1 MAVISGTVAL
11 LKVAATIMKVVAKVG
26 LKKAATLAVKKGAK
40 STLLGSKSLAKGV
53 TKKGV
58 RQFAKRKAKDFAKD
72 KARDFLRGRK
82 RGKKETQEIQKERGR
97 DLIVRDRDSSAAV
110 KFIGGESAKGGG
122 KAAIVAPAKGSKIS
136 YGEITKKIDNI
147 VELTGSID
155 AIVQFQ
161 YKQKKEEAKQLRK
174 DRENQRKS
182 MREALLE
189 QKKTGKQTG
198 SGTVGGKESGK
209 GFNPLKFLAM
219 VLIGTIVVG
228 LVNAIKTLMNIMKTL
243 GLNLH
248 QVWVIVK
255 YVPQVLGK
263 VFKNALKFIKTTG
276 GKFLK
281 GIQSKFGKLFGGA
294 KDKVIKGFKA
304 IANGIKNF
312 ALGLWK
318 TIKNAATAL
327 LKGLAKGPKMIANL
341 VKNLPGLK
349 AVAQGVKNV
358 IGGVKSVG
366 GKLISGVK
374 NIGGKVVGKVKNVVG
389 KGIKAVTSSKVFKT
403 LQGGVSKV
411 KDLAIK
417 GFKSVKDLAIKGFKS
432 IKGLAIKGLTK
443 LKGIA
448 KTLGKTLK
456 ATASKLASAA
466 KNVVASGTKVA
477 GNILKGTG
485 TGGKAAGGFV
495 GKLFPKLK
503 GLIGKAK
510 PLFKNLAKA
519 AKGIKIPIIGPVI
532 VIATS
537 LMAQEPL
544 DRALFKGIGTA
555 LGGMIGLALGPLGA
569 LVGELL
575 GEAGGDL
582 LYIAINQ
589 GPAAAA
595 KELKSKFVKALKT
608 GAKVFDFLTGG
619 LRRFWGWYSLEHGWN
634 ITKLLDFKSTF
645 SLLKKGFFSKE
656 EPPDKKDVE
665 KFDKK
670 KEYKIGDRVM
680 KGGKLRYWDGNEWT
694 QENPLEGKQSP
705 KEAQLGDSSLG
716 NKVEGVDQ
724 SASYEEGADE
734 EVVVPFPGDTGGD
747 SSDPVVIT
755 RKTISL
761 GSNTRS
767 AIDTMQKEKQ
777 LATLY

>member
-1 MAVISGTVAL
+1 MPIITGTAAL
-11 LKVAATIMKVVAKVG
+11 ITVGKLILKQIAKEG
-26 LKKAATLAVKKGAK
+26 LKKAAQSAVKQGVKKVAK
-40 STLLGSKSLAKGV
+40 SV
-53 TKKGV
+53 TKKSV
-58 RQFAKRKAKDFAKD
+58 KQFAKRKAKDFAKR
-72 KARDFLRGRK
+72 KAKDFLTGRK
-82 RGKKETQEIQKERGR
+82 KGEKETQEIQKERGR

-110 KFIGGESAKGGG
+110 KFIGGESAKAGG
-122 KAAIVAPAKGSKIS
+122 KGSLLAPAKGSKIS
-136 YGEITKKIDNI
+136 YGEITQKIDNI

-155 AIVQFQ
+155 AIVKSQ
-161 YKQKKEEAKQLRK
+161 YKQKKDEARQLRK
-174 DRENQRKS
+174 DRENERKS

-189 QKKTGKQTG
+189 QKKAGKQTG
-198 SGTVGGKESGK
+198 SGTIRGKKGK
-209 GFNPLKFLAM
+209 GFNPLKFLIM
-219 VLIGTIVVG
+219 ILIGTIAVG
-228 LVNAIKTLMNIMKTL
+228 LVNAIKTLMNVMKTL

-281 GIQSKFGKLFGGA
+281 GIQSKFGKVFGGA

-304 IANGIKNF
+304 IATGIKNF
-312 ALGLWK
+312 ASGLWK
-318 TIKNAATAL
+318 TIKNAAKAI

-341 VKNLPGLK
+341 IKNLPGLK
-349 AVAQGVKNV
+349 TVAQGVKNI
-358 IGGVKSVG
+358 IGGIKSVG
-366 GKLISGVK
+366 GKLISGAK
-374 NIGGKVVGKVKNVVG
+374 NIGGKVVSKVKNVVG
-389 KGIKAVTSSKVFKT
+389 KGIKAVTSSKVFKN

-411 KDLAIK
+411 KNLAIK

-432 IKGLAIKGLTK
+432 IKGLATKGLTK

-456 ATASKLASAA
+456 STVSKFASAA
-466 KNVVASGTKVA
+466 KNVVGSGIKVA
-477 GNILKGTG
+477 GNILKGAG
-485 TGGKAAGGFV
+485 AGAGGKAAGGFV

-519 AKGIKIPIIGPVI
+519 AKGIKIPIIGPLI

-589 GPAAAA
+589 GLPAAA
-595 KELKSKFVKALKT
+595 KELKSKFINLLKT
-608 GAKVFDFLTGG
+608 GTKIKDFIVGGFRRFFTGFMEKHSFKLPGWVSGPIKALTGM
-619 LRRFWGWYSLEHGWN
+619 EVE
-634 ITKLLDFKSTF
+634 KLPNVLQLYNPFKMLP
-645 SLLKKGFFSKE
+645 LLKDSFF
-656 EPPDKKDVE
+656 PPGGE
-665 KFDKK
+665 KS
-670 KEYKIGDRVM
+670 E
-680 KGGKLRYWDGNEWT
+680 GGNG
-694 QENPLEGKQSP
+694 
-705 KEAQLGDSSLG
+705 AQLGSSG
-716 NKVEGVDQ
+716 GGDKAEGVDQ

-734 EVVVPFPGDTGGD
+734 EIVVPFPGDTGGGG
-747 SSDPVVIT
+747 PAVPLVIS

-767 AIDTMQKEKQ
+767 AIDTMQKEKH
-777 LATLY
+777 LAALY

>member
-1 MAVISGTVAL
+1 MAIITGTAAL
-11 LKVAATIMKVVAKVG
+11 VTAGKLILKAIAKHG
-26 LKKAATLAVKKGAK
+26 LKKAVKAAVKQGVKKVAK
-40 STLLGSKSLAKGV
+40 SV
-53 TKKGV
+53 TKKSV
-58 RQFAKRKAKDFAKD
+58 KQFAKRKAKDFAKR
-72 KARDFLRGRK
+72 KAKDFLTGRK
-82 RGKKETQEIQKERGR
+82 KGEKETQEIQKERGR

-110 KFIGGESAKGGG
+110 KFIGGESAKAGG
-122 KAAIVAPAKGSKIS
+122 KGSLLAPAKGSKIS
-136 YGEITKKIDNI
+136 YGEITQKIDNI

-155 AIVQFQ
+155 AIVKSQ
-161 YKQKKEEAKQLRK
+161 YKQKKDEARQLRK
-174 DRENQRKS
+174 DRENERKS

-189 QKKTGKQTG
+189 QKKAGKQTG
-198 SGTVGGKESGK
+198 SGTIRGKKGK
-209 GFNPLKFLAM
+209 GFNPLKFLIM
-219 VLIGTIVVG
+219 ILIGTIAVG
-228 LVNAIKTLMNIMKTL
+228 LVNAIKTLMNVMKTL

-281 GIQSKFGKLFGGA
+281 GIQSKFGKVFGGA

-312 ALGLWK
+312 AAGLWK
-318 TIKNAATAL
+318 TIKNAAKAI

-341 VKNLPGLK
+341 IKNLPGLK
-349 AVAQGVKNV
+349 TVAQGVKNI
-358 IGGVKSVG
+358 IGGIKSVG
-366 GKLISGVK
+366 GKLISGAK
-374 NIGGKVVGKVKNVVG
+374 NIGGKVVSKVKNVVG
-389 KGIKAVTSSKVFKT
+389 KGIKAVTSSKVFKN

-411 KDLAIK
+411 KNLAIK

-432 IKGLAIKGLTK
+432 IKGLATKGLTK

-456 ATASKLASAA
+456 STVSKFASAA
-466 KNVVASGTKVA
+466 KNVVGSGIKVA
-477 GNILKGTG
+477 GNILKGAG
-485 TGGKAAGGFV
+485 AGAGGKAAGGFV

-519 AKGIKIPIIGPVI
+519 AKGIKIPIIGPLI

-589 GPAAAA
+589 GLPAAA
-595 KELKSKFVKALKT
+595 KELKSKFINLLKT
-608 GAKVFDFLTGG
+608 GTKIKDFIVGGFRRFFTGFMEKHSFKLPGWVSGPIKALTGM
-619 LRRFWGWYSLEHGWN
+619 EVE
-634 ITKLLDFKSTF
+634 KLPNVLQLYNPFKMLP
-645 SLLKKGFFSKE
+645 LLKDSFF
-656 EPPDKKDVE
+656 PPGGE
-665 KFDKK
+665 KS
-670 KEYKIGDRVM
+670 E
-680 KGGKLRYWDGNEWT
+680 GGNG
-694 QENPLEGKQSP
+694 
-705 KEAQLGDSSLG
+705 AQLGSSG
-716 NKVEGVDQ
+716 GGDKAEGVDQ

-734 EVVVPFPGDTGGD
+734 EIVVPFPGDTGGGG
-747 SSDPVVIT
+747 SAAPLVIS

-767 AIDTMQKEKQ
+767 AIDTMQKEKH
-777 LATLY
+777 LAALY